1 MYKILNSQGLGVAG
15 KQNELIEL
23 ALTHDFHGV
32 EVDIV
37 DLVGRHDAL
46 GKEFACQFL
55 QRHKIDM
62 GTFSSL
68 RCWGRPKKTTR
79 PRLPSWTR
87 LSIWQPPSIAN
98 VATCRFNQPAVC
110 MRSRITLSYTSRGC
124 ERSEKKW
131 NLRGSVLGSLC
142 KRAMPS
148 PPKVNLN
155 SSKRLKR
162 FRHLPK
168 LSGQANVGLCLDSW
182 EWVVGGGTLAQL
194 EDLDVNQTITE
205 LRLADVPADT
215 DLETI
220 TKNDRS
226 NLPGEEAD
234 AVSFNLTKQLLAA
247 GYEGSISAATSLSSF
262 ADGPRDKVVGSISR
276 RLDQFI
282 AGEDPAAIAAAEQA
296 EAIEAESAANS
307 EEESS
312 AVAAG
317 TSEN

>member
-1 MYKILNSQGLGVAG
+1 M
-15 KQNELIEL
+15 
-23 ALTHDFHGV
+23 
-32 EVDIV
+32 
-37 DLVGRHDAL
+37 
-46 GKEFACQFL
+46 
-55 QRHKIDM
+55 
-62 GTFSSL
+62 
-68 RCWGRPKKTTR
+68 
-79 PRLPSWTR
+79 
-87 LSIWQPPSIAN
+87 
-98 VATCRFNQPAVC
+98 
-110 MRSRITLSYTSRGC
+110 
-124 ERSEKKW
+124 
-131 NLRGSVLGSLC
+131 
-142 KRAMPS
+142 
-148 PPKVNLN
+148 
-155 SSKRLKR
+155 
-162 FRHLPK
+162 PK
-168 LSGQANVGLCLDSW
+168 LFGQANVRLCLDSW

-296 EAIEAESAANS
+296 EAMEDGISSQFRRRIVGSCGRHERKLSGDGAQNFHESPLTF
-307 EEESS
+307 
-312 AVAAG
+312 G
-317 TSEN
+317 